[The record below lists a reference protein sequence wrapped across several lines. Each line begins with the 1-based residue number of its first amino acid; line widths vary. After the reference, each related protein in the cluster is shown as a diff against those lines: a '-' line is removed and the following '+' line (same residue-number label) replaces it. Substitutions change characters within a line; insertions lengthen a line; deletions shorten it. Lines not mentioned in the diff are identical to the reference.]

1 MAKFKDKLDYTFL
14 EGDSEDD
21 ENHEILVPLGDP
33 LPTWPTG
40 VGHW

>member
-21 ENHEILVPLGDP
+21 ENHEVDAIFWSL
-33 LPTWPTG
+33 
-40 VGHW
+40 